1 MTRQS
6 RPLAE
11 LSDELFAAATVHQQA
26 VLRPHAAERVLILE
40 VLLPR
45 LSRACSHEDLY
56 AYGEVRLTSDR
67 ARRLLAIVS
76 YLLWHWWQAI
86 PKAERQAAL
95 EEVLL

>member
-6 RPLAE
+6 RSLAD
-11 LSDELFAAATVHQQA
+11 LSEELFAAATVHQQS
-26 VLRPHAAERVLILE
+26 VLRQHAAERVLILE

-45 LSRACSHEDLY
+45 LNRACSHEDLY

-67 ARRLLAIVS
+67 ARRLLAITS
-76 YLLWHWWQAI
+76 YLLWHWWLAI
-86 PKAERQAAL
+86 PREERQAAL